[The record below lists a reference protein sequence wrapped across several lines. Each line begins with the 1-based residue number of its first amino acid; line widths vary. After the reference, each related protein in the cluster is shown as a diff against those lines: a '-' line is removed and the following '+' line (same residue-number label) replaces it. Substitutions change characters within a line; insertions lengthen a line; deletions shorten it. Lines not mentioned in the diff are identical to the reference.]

1 MRHYIKNFIT
11 FILVLFLIQSAE
23 AQLKRRIA
31 VFSFEDKTSHRY
43 AWWNG
48 GSPGDGMADMLVT
61 VLVKNGKYRVI
72 ERQEISKIMEEQNL
86 GQSGRV
92 TEQSAAKIGKLLG
105 VELAVFGAVTEFG
118 YSKSKTGGRIK
129 GVAVGVSKQK
139 ATVAVDVRIVN
150 TTTGEILAADNVRKE
165 ETTSGLSFSSRL
177 TRFNDRKSF
186 DNSLVGKATRN
197 AVNEIFSLVEKQ
209 MEVLPWSG
217 KIILVKGSV
226 IYIKP
231 GSEGGVKTGDVFA
244 VYSKGE
250 ELIDP
255 DTGLSLGVEEQKVGT
270 IKVTSLITGGKA
282 AKAMLISGTGVKKGD
297 IIKVQ

>member
-1 MRHYIKNFIT
+1 
-11 FILVLFLIQSAE
+11 
-23 AQLKRRIA
+23 
-31 VFSFEDKTSHRY
+31 
-43 AWWNG
+43 
-48 GSPGDGMADMLVT
+48 MLVT